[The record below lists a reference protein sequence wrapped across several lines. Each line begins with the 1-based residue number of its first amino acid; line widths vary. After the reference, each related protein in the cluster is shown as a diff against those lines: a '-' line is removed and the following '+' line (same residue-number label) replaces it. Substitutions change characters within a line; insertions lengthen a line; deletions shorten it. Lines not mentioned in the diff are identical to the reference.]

1 MKNLIVIAC
10 VIFILIACNRSSNNT
25 FSSCIDL
32 SNKLKSLPIT
42 EQNIIS
48 PQNTD
53 LPKDSITLDIYE
65 IIDQYDSNIP
75 SLKITE
81 RIISC
86 KGKAKLSE
94 GNYPI
99 EFYLLLEDKDEF
111 IVVESQGKRKW
122 IFKWKI

>member
-1 MKNLIVIAC
+1 MPNAMNIEKY
-10 VIFILIACNRSSNNT
+10 
-25 FSSCIDL
+25 
-32 SNKLKSLPIT
+32 LPIKSKCI
-42 EQNIIS
+42 EAVI
-48 PQNTD
+48 D
-53 LPKDSITLDIYE
+53 E

-75 SLKITE
+75 SLKIAE

-111 IVVESQGKRKW
+111 IFVESQGKRKW